1 MAAAIARSA
10 ALVRHRR
17 PFAALIGDE
26 RGAQARAQVVTDYFR
41 AGSSRP
47 DAGYGPCMP
56 GPQADV
62 EILSPSCRG
71 SLQPPLGELDEDLSR
86 QRSLWSYG
94 LGTHSGHRVSL
105 LGTDPRNR
113 FATSSNEYPE
123 GVAVVEPSIDN
134 TGTRAVSP

>member
-1 MAAAIARSA
+1 MAAAVARST

-17 PFAALIGDE
+17 PFAALTGDE
-26 RGAQARAQVVTDYFR
+26 RGAQARAQVVPGDR
-41 AGSSRP
+41 SSRP

-62 EILSPSCRG
+62 EILSPPCRG

-94 LGTHSGHRVSL
+94 LGTHSGHRVSF
-105 LGTDPRNR
+105 LGTDPRSR